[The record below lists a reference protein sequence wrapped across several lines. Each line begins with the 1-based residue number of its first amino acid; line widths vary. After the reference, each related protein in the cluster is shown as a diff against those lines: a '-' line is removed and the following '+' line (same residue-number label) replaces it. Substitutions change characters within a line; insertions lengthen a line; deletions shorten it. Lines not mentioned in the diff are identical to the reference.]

1 MARKPNNVH
10 GVLLVDKDAGM
21 TSNHVLQRAKRLLG
35 ATKGGHTGALDPLAT
50 GVLPLCFGDATKYS
64 QYMLDA
70 DKAYETRAQLGVRT
84 DTADADGAVIEQAA
98 VPELSADAI
107 TQLLSTDFL
116 GALTQ
121 TPPAY
126 SALKHQGKKLYELA
140 REGKAIPDKTRTIR
154 ILDNR
159 LVAQGEDWLD
169 IWLKCTKGTYVR
181 SFVEDVAAAL
191 GTVAH
196 VARLRRLQHGNFDI
210 AQCVSL
216 EQFEAM
222 TPEERQAQLLPVD
235 ACITALPI
243 YALNEHQFAAV
254 KHGIKVPVEPE
265 VDTGE
270 VRIYRK
276 EQFIGLGE
284 ITPEHELKS
293 RRLVQT
299 DLL

>member
-10 GVLLVDKDAGM
+10 GVLLIDKDAGM

-64 QYMLDA
+64 QFMLDA

-84 DTADADGAVIEQAA
+84 DTADADGAVVEQAA
-98 VPELSADAI
+98 IPELSPDAI
-107 TQLLSTDFL
+107 ATVLQTQFV
-116 GALTQ
+116 GALSQ

-140 REGKAIPDKTRTIR
+140 REGKAIPDKTRTVR
-154 ILDNR
+154 IVDNR
-159 LVAQGEDWLD
+159 LVAQGDDWLD
-169 IWLKCTKGTYVR
+169 IWLYCTKGTYVR

-210 AQCVSL
+210 AQCITL
-216 EQFEAM
+216 DQLEAM
-222 TPEERQAQLLPVD
+222 TPEERVAQLLPVD
-235 ACITALPI
+235 ACITALPV
-243 YALNEHQFAAV
+243 YALTEHQFAAV
-254 KHGIKVPVEPE
+254 KHGIKVPVAPTEQP
-265 VDTGE
+265 GE
-270 VRIYRK
+270 VRIYRN
-276 EQFIGLGE
+276 EHFIGLGE

>member
-10 GVLLVDKDAGM
+10 GVLLIDKDAGM

-64 QYMLDA
+64 QFMLDA

-84 DTADADGAVIEQAA
+84 DTADADGAAIAHAPVPVINAEHVRTLLREQ
-98 VPELSADAI
+98 
-107 TQLLSTDFL
+107 FL
-116 GALTQ
+116 GELMQ

-140 REGKAIPDKTRTIR
+140 REGKEIPDKRRLVR
-154 ILDNR
+154 ILDNK
-159 LVAQGEDWLD
+159 LLAHGDDWLD
-169 IWLKCTKGTYVR
+169 IWLRCTKGTYVR
-181 SFVEDVAAAL
+181 SFVEDVAGAL

-196 VARLRRLQHGNFDI
+196 VARLRRVLHGSFELGGCI
-210 AQCVSL
+210 TLAQL
-216 EQFEAM
+216 EAM
-222 TPEERQAQLLPVD
+222 SVEERLARLLPVD
-235 ACITALPI
+235 ACITALPV
-243 YALNEHQFAAV
+243 YTLDERQFAAV
-254 KHGIKVPVEPE
+254 KHGITVA
-265 VDTGE
+265 VDPAEQPGD
-270 VRIYRK
+270 VRIYHHDR
-276 EQFIGLGE
+276 FIGLGE
-284 ITPEHELKS
+284 ITSAHELKS